1 MYIVEAS
8 RTVMLSTRSDALLAV
23 IGTFQFCE
31 IGMGIN
37 GSKENRF
44 VLGICSACAE
54 SY

>member
-1 MYIVEAS
+1 MYLVEAS

-23 IGTFQFCE
+23 ISTLQFCE

-44 VLGICSACAE
+44 VLGICSACTE

>member
-1 MYIVEAS
+1 MQLSRTYVYIVGAS

-37 GSKENRF
+37 GSKEN
-44 VLGICSACAE
+44 
-54 SY
+54 